1 MSDPWPVGLL
11 FFFFE
16 RHEVF
21 GLRTFKV
28 CRKGRV
34 NIIFYFKSI
43 FVVRMLLFGLR
54 TFKVCRKGRVNIIF
68 YFKSIF
74 VVRMLLYFFQKAD
87 DADEEDIAEVRKNHT
102 YTVL

>member
-1 MSDPWPVGLL
+1 MFWHSQNVV
-11 FFFFE
+11 FFFE

-43 FVVRMLLFGLR
+43 L
-54 TFKVCRKGRVNIIF
+54 
-68 YFKSIF
+68 

-87 DADEEDIAEVRKNHT
+87 DADEEGIAEVRKNHT
-102 YTVL
+102 RAPVA